1 MLEHRARSRAGFAVT
16 ILSTPQGVLTD
27 KQAKDK
33 KVGGEILC
41 QVW

>member
-1 MLEHRARSRAGFAVT
+1 MRGGFAVT
-16 ILSTPQGVLTD
+16 ILSTSQGIMTD
-27 KQAKDK
+27 REAKEK